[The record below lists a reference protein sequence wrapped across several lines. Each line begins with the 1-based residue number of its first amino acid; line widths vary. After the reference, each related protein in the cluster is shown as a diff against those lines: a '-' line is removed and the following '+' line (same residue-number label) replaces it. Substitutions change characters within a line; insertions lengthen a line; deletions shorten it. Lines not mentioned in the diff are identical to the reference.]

1 MADANSQAV
10 VPPPKGRLLFGGAV
24 FVLGL
29 LCPLLVPLVAAS
41 DLPTEWKTV
50 LSGLLLLASLLVLG
64 GDFWDKLRALFVRDA
79 KVQFSD
85 RGRVIGLGGV
95 DMH

>member
-1 MADANSQAV
+1 MAAANSQTAA
-10 VPPPKGRLLFGGAV
+10 PLPRGRLLFGGTV

-29 LCPLLVPLVAAS
+29 LCPLLVPLVATS

-50 LSGLLLLASLLVLG
+50 LSGLLLLASLFVLG

-79 KVQFSD
+79 KTQFPD
-85 RGRVIGLGGV
+85 REPVAGLGG
-95 DMH
+95 